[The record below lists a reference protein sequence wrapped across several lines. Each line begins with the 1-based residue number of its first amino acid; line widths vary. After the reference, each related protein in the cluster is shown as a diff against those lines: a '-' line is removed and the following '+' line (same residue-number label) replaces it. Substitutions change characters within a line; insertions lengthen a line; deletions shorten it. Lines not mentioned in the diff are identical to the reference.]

1 MGRFVSGAVFRGL
14 RYGVLDNSG
23 ATVPAA
29 PPLPAALLALA
40 LIGCDGGTKEDSA
53 TTPLDTGGLSY
64 GDADGDTIIDG
75 HESGVDDVD
84 GDGVPNAFDTDS
96 DGDGIPDSVE
106 AGDDDPRTLPV
117 DSDSDGVPDFLDTD
131 ADNNCV
137 PDSAEGTDDQDGDGR
152 AASADTDDDGDG
164 LSDVLEIGAD
174 CDPPDTDGDGVADYQ
189 DRDSDGD
196 GVADLYEAG
205 ATEGEAKD
213 TDGDGVPDYQDADSD
228 DDGLTDEEEGGV
240 SSVEEA
246 PRDTDGDGDPDCADI
261 DSDGDSL
268 TDDEEVASGTDPYD
282 PDTDADGLSDGA
294 EVAAG
299 TDPLDETSV
308 IDGLYVVLPERS
320 DVEQIFTFDLTIEM
334 GDVAFM
340 LDTTGSMRDTVE
352 ALTGEFSTIV
362 SRLASV
368 MPDVQYGYGSFND
381 YAYSPFG
388 VAGSDRTFWLRQ
400 QLTDDV
406 REVQSELTA
415 TEAIH
420 TGADD
425 PAATMEA
432 LYQAS
437 TGAGY
442 DMDCDGVYSVNT
454 DVLPFIASDGD
465 PFAGAG
471 GQFYTSTDR
480 STGTIGGF
488 GFRSYAL
495 PIIVYATDEVLRD
508 PDSADTEIN
517 ATPGGCPMDAGSTDA
532 IAAVNA
538 IGAYL
543 IAVSAE
549 SEEGIPQMRAL
560 AEATESYADTDDDGL
575 ADNPLVFRWYGSDA
589 EFRETVVGAIE
600 DLVSAIQ
607 FHRVSLKIEGDEWGF
622 VTGITPEAYDVEGD
636 VVGASVD
643 FTLAFRGVVAASTED
658 QLFAL
663 TLDVLGDESVL
674 LDQLDIIVV
683 VPGSSY

>member
-1 MGRFVSGAVFRGL
+1 MVIGSAE
-14 RYGVLDNSG
+14 DP
-23 ATVPAA
+23 VPQTCPSPA
-29 PPLPAALLALA
+29 PLSTLLLAV
-40 LIGCDGGTKEDSA
+40 LIGCDGDADKGRPDTG
-53 TTPLDTGGLSY
+53 PVDTGGVLY
-64 GDADGDTIIDG
+64 NDADGDGIIDG
-75 HESGVDDVD
+75 HEGGVEDVD

-131 ADNNCV
+131 ADNNCI
-137 PDSAEGTDDQDGDGR
+137 PDSAEGAEDQDGDGR
-152 AASADTDDDGDG
+152 GAYGDTDDDGDG
-164 LSDVLEIGAD
+164 MSDTLEIGED
-174 CDPPDTDGDGVADYQ
+174 CDPPDSDGDGVPDYQ

-205 ATEGEAKD
+205 DVEGEARD
-213 TDGDGVPDYQDADSD
+213 TDGDGVPDYLDTDSD
-228 DDGLTDEEEGGV
+228 GDGLTDREEGGV
-240 SSVEEA
+240 SSVNEA
-246 PRDTDGDGDPDCADI
+246 PRDTDGDGHPDCADT

-268 TDDEEVASGTDPYD
+268 TDDDEVLAGTDPYD
-282 PDTDADGLSDGA
+282 PDSDGDGLSDGA

-320 DVEQIFTFDLTIEM
+320 DVEQIFTFDLTIQM

-406 REVQSELTA
+406 RAVQSELTA
-415 TEAIH
+415 TTAIH

-425 PAATMEA
+425 PAATNEA
-432 LYQAS
+432 IYQAA

-442 DMDCDGVYSVNT
+442 DLDCDGLYSANT
-454 DVLPFIASDGD
+454 DVLPFKASASD
-465 PFAGAG
+465 PFGGVG
-471 GQFYTSTDR
+471 GQFYNTTDR
-480 STGTIGGF
+480 STGSIGGF

-508 PDSADTEIN
+508 PDSANIELN
-517 ATPGGCPMDAGSTDA
+517 ASPGGCPMDAGSTDA

-549 SEEGIPQMRAL
+549 SEEGIPQMREL
-560 AEATESYADTDDDGL
+560 AVATDSFADTDGDGA

-607 FHRVSLKIEGDEWGF
+607 FHRVSLAIEGDDWGF
-622 VTGITPEAYDVEGD
+622 VTGITPEAYDVDGD
-636 VVGASVD
+636 VVGDTVD
-643 FTLAFRGVVAASTED
+643 FTLGFRGVVAASTED

-674 LDQLDIIVV
+674 LDQLDIIIV